1 MALVLF
7 CLMQD
12 SRRARLF
19 ERRSQYAQRRFN
31 SMLYL
36 FDGYC
41 DPNHNFSFLR
51 SDQLQ
56 LIALKES
63 VAQLDQCEELGG
75 AGGEARSRRGM
86 GKAAA
91 SDLGSVSSYP
101 VESPATARSAVF
113 ANKRRTRVE
122 PLEYISSHRQVEL
135 RSVQP
140 GGNAMMQLAG

>member
-1 MALVLF
+1 LVMESVPSYPSTLISQSPIGSGMALVLF

-75 AGGEARSRRGM
+75 AGGEARS
-86 GKAAA
+86 
-91 SDLGSVSSYP
+91 
-101 VESPATARSAVF
+101 
-113 ANKRRTRVE
+113 
-122 PLEYISSHRQVEL
+122 
-135 RSVQP
+135 
-140 GGNAMMQLAG
+140 

>member
-75 AGGEARSRRGM
+75 AGGEARS
-86 GKAAA
+86 
-91 SDLGSVSSYP
+91 
-101 VESPATARSAVF
+101 
-113 ANKRRTRVE
+113 
-122 PLEYISSHRQVEL
+122 
-135 RSVQP
+135 
-140 GGNAMMQLAG
+140 